1 MSQKTR
7 LARLKKHDPK
17 RGYVLKRF
25 TYRGVK
31 FHVERGWVR
40 VDLEMAEYLETVREI
55 AGDEH
60 SPLAF
65 EVRTDAEAKKLDEE
79 QSREERPTR
88 ATDTVPVAQP
98 REPAGDAKP
107 ARAATSAA
115 ATKKS

>member
-40 VDLEMAEYLETVREI
+40 VDEETAKYLEGVHQIPGNT
-55 AGDEH
+55 H
-60 SPLAF
+60 TPLAF
-65 EVRTDAEAKKLDEE
+65 DVCTDEEAKKLEE
-79 QSREERPTR
+79 REEKEEERKK
-88 ATDTVPVAQP
+88 AEEGGSQL
-98 REPAGDAKP
+98 K
-107 ARAATSAA
+107 ARRD
-115 ATKKS
+115 